1 MKFIRSR
8 FSFLLWLLMAACVPA
23 ASAWADHIKDMQT
36 EAVEEND
43 VAWGHWGVKPHD
55 YSQWRSHSNR
65 LIPIY
70 TFGIGLD
77 GFTGSDSIYRDAKRL
92 TELYG
97 REPLNTVN
105 PQAEYCDQTDIFR
118 VQQKAV
124 KLGKKRI
131 ILFIFDGMDWQT
143 TWAAAIYSA
152 RKVSYREGRG
162 SGLFFQDYRGAK
174 TDYGFMVT
182 SPYCDDTKTDVN
194 AQVVVELGKKFG
206 GYDVRRGS
214 PTPWQPA
221 KEPKYLI
228 GESKEQPQAYTDSSC
243 SASSMTAGFKSYNGS
258 VNVDPTG
265 KQMPTIAHELQQQ
278 GWAIGVVTSVPIA
291 HATPA
296 ATYAHNVDRDDY
308 QDITRDLVGLPS
320 ISHRQGPL
328 SGMDVVI
335 GTGWGD
341 KRKEDK
347 DKNQGMNFVPGN
359 GYITADDLQKIDVK
373 HGGKYVVTQR
383 TKGQSGKEVL
393 AAAAKEAAFQR
404 QRLFG
409 FFGAKAGHLP
419 FATADGLYDCANSNS
434 GPAEIYK
441 RRDLYENP
449 VLADMA
455 VAALEVLGRDEEG
468 FWLMIEAG
476 DVDWANHA
484 NNIDNSIGAVRSGD
498 AAFRAVVDWIEAHGG
513 WDNTALILTAYHGHY
528 MFLDKPEALLED
540 NDASATAPQAGK

>member
-1 MKFIRSR
+1 MSNN
-8 FSFLLWLLMAACVPA
+8 WLRLRVLGGLVACVCGLA
-23 ASAWADHIKDMQT
+23 GIARADHIKDMQT

-43 VAWGHWGVKPHD
+43 VVWGHWGVKPHD

-70 TFGIGLD
+70 TFGIGLE

-105 PQAEYCDQTDIFR
+105 AQADYCDQTDIYR
-118 VQQKAV
+118 LQQKAV
-124 KLGKKRI
+124 QLGKKRI

-152 RKVSYREGRG
+152 GKVAYQDGRG
-162 SGLFFQDYRGAK
+162 TGLFFQDYRGVK
-174 TDYGFMVT
+174 TEYGFMVT
-182 SPYCDDTKTDVN
+182 SPYCDGAKIDVD
-194 AQVVVELGKKFG
+194 AQVVVELNTKYG

-214 PTPWQPA
+214 PTPWQLA

-243 SASSMTAGFKSYNGS
+243 SASSMTAGFKSYNSS

-265 KQMPTIAHELQQQ
+265 KQIPTIAHQLQQQ

-296 ATYAHNVDRDDY
+296 ATYAHNVHRDDY
-308 QDITRDLVGLPS
+308 QDLTRDLVGLPS
-320 ISHRQGPL
+320 IAHRTQALAGV
-328 SGMDVVI
+328 DVLL

-341 KRKEDK
+341 KRKE

-359 GYITADDLQKIDVK
+359 GYIADEDLKKIDVK
-373 HGGKYVVTQR
+373 NGGKYVVAQR
-383 TKGQSGKEVL
+383 TKGHSGKDVL
-393 AAAAKEAAFQR
+393 MAAAREAAEKR
-404 QRLFG
+404 ERLFG
-409 FFGAKAGHLP
+409 MFGAKAGHLP

-449 VLADMA
+449 ILADMA
-455 VAALEVLGRDEEG
+455 VAALEVLSKDEEG
-468 FWLMIEAG
+468 FWMMIEAG

-498 AAFRAVVDWIEAHGG
+498 AAFRAIVGWIESHGG
-513 WDNTALILTAYHGHY
+513 WDNTTLILTADHGHY
-528 MFLDKPEALLED
+528 LHLDKPEALLED
-540 NDASATAPQAGK
+540 TGAATAPASP